1 MADVKDEI
9 VEQIK
14 DEVVEE
20 TKDEIVEQIEIEDTE
35 VVEEEPQPEP
45 KLPQP
50 EPEEANENGKM
61 SSKSSDISIEEIGPE
76 DVIVDKVEDAEV
88 LIPEEPEKVEQKVE
102 EKVEE
107 KVEQKVEEKV
117 EEKIEEKVV
126 EKVED
131 KVEEVKVEKVKAEP
145 VKEEVIE
152 EIPREPERSVQSVSK
167 VEEEEEDDDD
177 EDDDDFDD
185 ETILERLVGLTEMF
199 PEGLTHVA
207 DASASGLVSS
217 LKWAYH
223 ASRTVTW
230 IVCTSASIMFLPIMI
245 ETERMGI
252 EEAQKQQQRQI
263 LLGPGAAMS
272 GGNAQVNAPL
282 PAAMS

>member
-1 MADVKDEI
+1 MADTKDET
-9 VEQIK
+9 VEQTK
-14 DEVVEE
+14 DEVVEDTKEE
-20 TKDEIVEQIEIEDTE
+20 TVEETPDE
-35 VVEEEPQPEP
+35 VVEQV
-45 KLPQP
+45 PQP
-50 EPEEANENGKM
+50 EPELPQAKPELSQPEQANENGKI

-88 LIPEEPEKVEQKVE
+88 LIPEEPEKVE
-102 EKVEE
+102 EKV
-107 KVEQKVEEKV
+107 
-117 EEKIEEKVV
+117 EEKVV

-131 KVEEVKVEKVKAEP
+131 KVEEVKP

-152 EIPREPERSVQSVSK
+152 EIPREPERSVQRSVSE
-167 VEEEEEDDDD
+167 VEEDEEDD

-185 ETILERLVGLTEMF
+185 ETILERLVALSEMF
-199 PEGLTHVA
+199 PEGLTHFA
-207 DASASGLVSS
+207 DASASGLVSG
-217 LKWAYH
+217 LKWAYK
-223 ASRTVTW
+223 ASRTVSW

-272 GGNAQVNAPL
+272 GGNAQANAPL
-282 PAAMS
+282 PATMS

>member
-1 MADVKDEI
+1 MADTKEEAI
-9 VEQIK
+9 EQ
-14 DEVVEE
+14 
-20 TKDEIVEQIEIEDTE
+20 
-35 VVEEEPQPEP
+35 EP
-45 KLPQP
+45 KA
-50 EPEEANENGKM
+50 EPEQANENGKI

-76 DVIVDKVEDAEV
+76 EVVVEKVEDAEV
-88 LIPEEPEKVEQKVE
+88 LLPEEPEI

-107 KVEQKVEEKV
+107 KVEK
-117 EEKIEEKVV
+117 
-126 EKVED
+126 
-131 KVEEVKVEKVKAEP
+131 KVEEVKAEP
-145 VKEEVIE
+145 EKEEIIE
-152 EIPREPERSVQSVSK
+152 EIPREPERSVSE

-177 EDDDDFDD
+177 EDDFDD

-199 PEGLTHVA
+199 PESLTHCA
-207 DASASGLVSS
+207 DASASGLVSG
-217 LKWAYH
+217 LKWAYS
-223 ASRTVTW
+223 ASRAVTW

-282 PAAMS
+282 PATMS

>member
-1 MADVKDEI
+1 M
-9 VEQIK
+9 
-14 DEVVEE
+14 
-20 TKDEIVEQIEIEDTE
+20 
-35 VVEEEPQPEP
+35 
-45 KLPQP
+45 
-50 EPEEANENGKM
+50 
-61 SSKSSDISIEEIGPE
+61 
-76 DVIVDKVEDAEV
+76 
-88 LIPEEPEKVEQKVE
+88 
-102 EKVEE
+102 
-107 KVEQKVEEKV
+107 
-117 EEKIEEKVV
+117 V
-126 EKVED
+126 EKVEA
-131 KVEEVKVEKVKAEP
+131 KKEEEVKAEP

-152 EIPREPERSVQSVSK
+152 EIVREPERTVQRSAEKSVSED
-167 VEEEEEDDDD
+167 EEEDD

-199 PEGLTHVA
+199 PEGLTHMA
-207 DASASGLVSS
+207 DASASSLVSG
-217 LKWAYH
+217 LKWAYK